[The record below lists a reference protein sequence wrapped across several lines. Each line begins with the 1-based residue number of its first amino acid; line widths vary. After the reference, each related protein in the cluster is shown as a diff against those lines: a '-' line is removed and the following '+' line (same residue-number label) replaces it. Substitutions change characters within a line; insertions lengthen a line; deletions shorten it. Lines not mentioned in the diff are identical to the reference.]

1 MSNENTKVPAIA
13 IITKKDNADEF
24 YSLAK
29 EAGYRILGYITAK
42 LKSNGLSDYKINEI
56 KQLMNNYG
64 ASEVIIDVPL
74 KPKQLYN
81 ISTKLGVEVR
91 DWLEIVLKIFTLHSS
106 SEEAKL
112 QIKLA
117 SLKYELTRLKEK
129 IRLKKIGEQ
138 PGLLTGLGAYEIE
151 KYYSDYKRIIKNIE
165 SRLKEISSK
174 RGLHRSLREKKGYIT
189 ISIVGYFSSG
199 KTTLFNAL
207 THLNQKTGPEPFTTL
222 STKFSL
228 IKIGSRKCYLVDTVG
243 FINGLPRFVIDAFR
257 STLEEVAFSDVILLV
272 IDVSETLDVIKRKLQ
287 TSLEMLNNLN
297 CRGKIVIVGNKIDK
311 VNDKSYLEYLTSYL
325 KSFSENVVMISAK
338 TGENI
343 EELMAILTKI
353 VSGDQRLVAVKIPYD
368 CEWSKHIE
376 FVKNALTNYNVKFT
390 ENYAIV
396 IGSTDRSG
404 ILAIRRYI
412 RNKNNQIKLLR
423 KKGIVE
429 VKL

>member
-1 MSNENTKVPAIA
+1 MSSENIPTIA
-13 IITKKDNADEF
+13 IITKKENADEF
-24 YSLAK
+24 YLLAK
-29 EAGYRILGYITAK
+29 EAGYRILGHVTAK
-42 LKSNGLSDYKINEI
+42 LRSSGLSDHKINEV
-56 KQLMNNYG
+56 KRLMENHG

-81 ISTKLGVEVR
+81 ISTKLGIEVK

-151 KYYSDYKRIIKNIE
+151 KYYSDYRRIIKNIE
-165 SRLKEISSK
+165 SRLKEISNK
-174 RGLHRSLREKKGYIT
+174 RGLHRSLRAKKGCIT

-228 IKIGSRKCYLVDTVG
+228 IKVGSRKCYLVDTVG
-243 FINGLPRFVIDAFR
+243 FISGLPRFVINAFR
-257 STLEEVAFSDVILLV
+257 STLEEVAFSDVVLLV
-272 IDVSETLDVIKRKLQ
+272 VDVSETLDTIKRKLE
-287 TSLEMLNNLN
+287 TSFEMLNNLN
-297 CRGKIVIVGNKIDK
+297 YRGKIVIVGNKIDK
-311 VNDKSYLEYLTSYL
+311 IEDEGYLEYLASYL
-325 KSFSENVVMISAK
+325 RNFCENVVMISAK
-338 TGENI
+338 TGKNI
-343 EELMAILTKI
+343 EELMRVLTK
-353 VSGDQRLVAVKIPYD
+353 VVCGQQRLIAIKIPYD
-368 CEWSKHIE
+368 YEWSKHVD
-376 FVKNALTNYNVKFT
+376 FVKSILTNYRVKLT
-390 ENYAIV
+390 ENYAVV
-396 IGSTDRSG
+396 IGNTDRNG
-404 ILAIRRYI
+404 ILAIKRYI
-412 RNKNNQIKLLR
+412 KSKNNQVKLLKR
-423 KKGIVE
+423 RESVE